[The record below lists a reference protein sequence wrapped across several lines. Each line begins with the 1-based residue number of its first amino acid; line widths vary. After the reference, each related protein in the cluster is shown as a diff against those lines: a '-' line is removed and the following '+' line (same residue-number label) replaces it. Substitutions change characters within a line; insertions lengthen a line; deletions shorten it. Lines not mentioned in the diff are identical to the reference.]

1 MTAKDTPEIASLRK
15 QLADLKHEADSLNER
30 HAFAYAQLAEGS
42 FDEQIEI
49 AAKALIANPK
59 TAVLTRDPETE
70 LRETSAQLAVNQKAQ
85 AILSKSLGVM
95 ELRVGFAAA
104 KPLFDHALAY
114 IPKMDGALITLEAIQ
129 REATAAI
136 RAFEAVDPTG
146 LAAQHP
152 TERSPYN
159 ENALAP
165 LRTWSVQLCGDG
177 FNRSRLDLWRDD
189 LRDLG
194 LTRLE

>member
-42 FDEQIEI
+42 SDEQIEI

-70 LRETSAQLAVNQKAQ
+70 LRETSAQLAVNKKAQ
-85 AILSKSLGVM
+85 TILSKSLSVM
-95 ELRVGFAAA
+95 ELRAGRAIA
-104 KPLFDHALAY
+104 KPLHVNALSL
-114 IPKMDGALITLEAIQ
+114 IPEMAAALSVLEAVQ
-129 REATAAI
+129 RKATAAI
-136 RAFEAVDPTG
+136 RAFEAVDPAG

-159 ENALAP
+159 EAALAP
-165 LRTWSVQLCGDG
+165 LRTWSVELYGDG
-177 FNRSRLDLWRDD
+177 FNRCKLDLWREECEE
-189 LRDLG
+189 LG
-194 LTRLE
+194 LKIN